1 MPQGAPR
8 ELLGTAKLPRMI
20 LLSLG
25 DWAVILAIWL
35 VAPHAPAW
43 LYPIWVLLIAGRF
56 HALGVVL
63 HDAAH
68 APRARKTFQFRIL
81 EILAGYSVGTS
92 VDAMRYHHLRHH
104 RDLGSADDPYLKL
117 WVGNSRL
124 RFWVMSL
131 RYFLLVPVWTLR
143 GFYGAVAAYAPALR
157 NSYARFFL
165 QDLSG
170 DDLTNSAEVIT
181 CAREDRWQTLFY
193 VCFATLALFRPRWLF
208 EFYVL
213 PLVIT
218 GYLAG
223 YRLLLEHK
231 QESIQDGGVE
241 SILRLT
247 RNHHLGFLGK
257 LFIAPHNVG
266 YHLIHHLHPQ
276 AALEHLPR
284 LQKWYESSENLPAQ
298 NAD

>member
-8 ELLGTAKLPRMI
+8 ELLGTAKLHRLI
-20 LLSLG
+20 FLSLG
-25 DWAVILAIWL
+25 DWFAIATVWF
-35 VAPHAPAW
+35 VALHTPAW
-43 LYPIWVLLIAGRF
+43 LYPLWLLLIAGRF
-56 HALGVVL
+56 HALGVLL
-63 HDAAH
+63 HDAVH
-68 APRARKTFQFRIL
+68 APRARKTFQLRFL

-104 RDLGSADDPYLKL
+104 RDLGSAHDPYLKP

-131 RYFLLVPVWTLR
+131 RYFLLVPVWMLR
-143 GFYGAVAAYAPALR
+143 GFYGAVAAYVPTLR

-170 DDLTNSAEVIT
+170 DDLTNNAEVMT
-181 CAREDRWQTLFY
+181 CAREDRWQALFY
-193 VCFATLALFRPRWLF
+193 VCLATLAIFRPRWLL

-223 YRLLLEHK
+223 YRLLVEHK

-247 RNHHLGFLGK
+247 RNHHLGFFGK

-266 YHLIHHLHPQ
+266 YHLVHHLHPQ
-276 AALEHLPR
+276 AALENLPR
-284 LQKWYESSENLPAQ
+284 LQKSYESSENLSAQ